1 MEGETMIGSHVR
13 AFRCR
18 ACGYCCYRNKVW
30 DSYLV
35 FDEVTF
41 EKINN
46 EGIDDIKRN
55 IITNQN
61 HVRQLKCTGNHC
73 SFLNKSN
80 LCDINL
86 KYGCEYLPDACKT
99 YPRIIGLSTR
109 GIEISLIFV
118 CREAIKTIIN
128 QNKIIFSE
136 EKISELTQ
144 PNIYHYELSS
154 TDEYDKQL
162 IKKYFEFLP
171 NAINGLQNRCLPLK
185 KRLLILGEESLQM
198 SEYTDSINVSET
210 SIGDSLGIFH
220 EIIISR
226 TYEADNDY
234 TEQYMDNLRKIR
246 PIIDNETF
254 SLSEF
259 QKIKETFIDKEY
271 DKYEYILENYL
282 VNFMTINIYFF
293 NGSAFGYIMMTIL
306 LSSIQLFMA
315 GYAAFYRRSLDEEII
330 ILAIQNVDTGFF
342 GHINWFSNKITDI
355 IKQHG
360 IHDSTKMAVVL
371 GQVL

>member
-1 MEGETMIGSHVR
+1 MIGSHVR

-30 DSYLV
+30 DSYLL

-41 EKINN
+41 EKITNG
-46 EGIDDIKRN
+46 GIDDIKRN
-55 IITNQN
+55 VTTSEN

-86 KYGCEYLPDACKT
+86 KYGYEYLPDACKT

-118 CREAIKTIIN
+118 CREAIKTIIS
-128 QNKIIFSE
+128 QNKITFSE
-136 EKISELTQ
+136 EKINGLIY

-154 TDEYDKQL
+154 TDEYDMQR

-171 NAINGLQNRCLPLK
+171 DAINGLQNRCLPLK
-185 KRLLILGEESLQM
+185 KRLRILGDESLQM
-198 SEYTDSINVSET
+198 SEYIETINS
-210 SIGDSLGIFH
+210 SAANLMDSLGILQ

-226 TYEADNDY
+226 THEIDNDY
-234 TEQYMDNLRKIR
+234 TEQYVESLRKIR
-246 PIIDNETF
+246 PIIDNKKF
-254 SLSEF
+254 SLPEF
-259 QKIKETFIDKEY
+259 QTIKETFIDRES
-271 DKYEYILENYL
+271 DKYEYVLENYA
-282 VNFMTINIYFF
+282 VNFMTTNIYFF
-293 NGSAFGYIMMTIL
+293 NGSAFGYIMLMIL
-306 LSSIQLFMA
+306 LSLIQLFMA

-330 ILAIQNVDTGFF
+330 ILAIQNVDTAFF

-360 IHDSTKMAVVL
+360 ICDSVKMAVML
-371 GQVL
+371 GQVI